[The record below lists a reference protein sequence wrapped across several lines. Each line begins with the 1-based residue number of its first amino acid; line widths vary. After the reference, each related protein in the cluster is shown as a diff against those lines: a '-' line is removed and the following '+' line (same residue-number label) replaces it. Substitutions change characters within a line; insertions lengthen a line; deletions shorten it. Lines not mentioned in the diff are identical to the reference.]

1 MKSLLVANSVYTTAG
16 TTPDKLNKG
25 VLAIIDYAT
34 NKTVKNLSGITT
46 GMYKFVVGLGDGKWI
61 DGVWLNAAND
71 VKSAEVAPSAG
82 VAKTVTIDDF
92 KLIPL
97 CEGQDAELHI
107 TVDAKNSFTGNE
119 KTLYVACAAV
129 NSTSQTIEDIKDA
142 LYLEATK
149 LAKKL
154 TNLYGKT
161 FTLGKTTGDNGA
173 IWTLTCADAS
183 IDFNVSLGGCLKA
196 TTTVNTSRTLP
207 TGRGVDIAQME
218 KDFAIATAGYN
229 PNFDDAS
236 KAYGDIFVA
245 DKASTYYTA
254 VVTATAPHTDTMP
267 LHEQGATVVQYLAC
281 KASMSTLLA

>member
-1 MKSLLVANSVYTTAG
+1 MKSLLVANSVHATAG

-25 VLAIIDYAT
+25 VLAIIDGAT
-34 NKTVKNLSGITT
+34 NKTVAKVSAITK

-71 VKSAEVAPSAG
+71 VKGTEVAPSAG
-82 VAKTVTIDDF
+82 VAKIVTIDKF
-92 KLIPL
+92 ELIPL

-129 NSTSQTIEDIKDA
+129 NSTSQTIDNIKDV
-142 LYLEATK
+142 LWTEVTK
-149 LAKKL
+149 LAEKL
-154 TNLYGKT
+154 TALYGKT
-161 FTLGKTTGDNGA
+161 FTLAKVSGDNATG
-173 IWTLTCADAS
+173 WTFTCADSS
-183 IDFNVSLGGCLKA
+183 IDFSVSVGGCLKA
-196 TTTVNTSRTLP
+196 TTTVNANRALP
-207 TGRGVDIAQME
+207 TGRGIEIAQME

-254 VVTATAPHTDTMP
+254 VITATAPHTDVMP
-267 LHEQGATVVQYLAC
+267 LHEQGAEVAQYLAC
-281 KASMSTLLA
+281 KASMSSLLA